1 MSNNNECIWEKNEHT
16 SSCRFFNR
24 KGFGNIIHG
33 TAARADRSNKIWW
46 WNMLAGFIFLNHEGE
61 FPHNHYNILYLKKFL
76 ADKKLI
82 VIQIISGT

>member
-1 MSNNNECIWEKNEHT
+1 
-16 SSCRFFNR
+16 
-24 KGFGNIIHG
+24 
-33 TAARADRSNKIWW
+33 
-46 WNMLAGFIFLNHEGE
+46 MLAGFIFLNHEGE